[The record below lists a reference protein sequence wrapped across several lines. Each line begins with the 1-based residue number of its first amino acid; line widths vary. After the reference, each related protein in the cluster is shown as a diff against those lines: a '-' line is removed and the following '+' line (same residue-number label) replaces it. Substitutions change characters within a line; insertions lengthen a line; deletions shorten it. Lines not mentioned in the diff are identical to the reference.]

1 MKKTGSRIGL
11 LAALAAAA
19 TGCGLGVAPGL
30 RPMPGMYAL
39 RVNGTTMNVPAGY
52 SVLEAVRATPTAGTL
67 RARSAISGD
76 PLYVVDGVSIENGPA
91 MLRVMRVCDVESIE
105 LLRPLDAFA
114 RYGLPAGGGAIVVRT
129 RRADTPSG
137 GC

>member
-19 TGCGLGVAPGL
+19 TACGHGVAPGTL
-30 RPMPGMYAL
+30 PTPGIYAL
-39 RVNGTTMNVPAGY
+39 RVNGSTMNVPTGY
-52 SVLEAVRATPTAGTL
+52 TVLDAVRATPTAGTIQ
-67 RARSAISGD
+67 ARSAVSGE
-76 PLYVVDGVSIENGPA
+76 PLYLVDGVRIHDGPA
-91 MLRVMRVCDVESIE
+91 MLRALRVCEVESIE

-114 RYGLPAGGGAIVVRT
+114 RYGVQAGAGAIVVRT